1 MKFALG
7 QPLTRLED
15 ARLLTGKGRFTD
27 DLRRSQLAE
36 ALILRSPYAHARI
49 VSLDVKAASAM
60 PGVLGIFTSADID
73 QAGVGDLPCAFR
85 AKNADGSKAKLVPHP
100 ALARGFVRHVGEG
113 LAMVVAESREQGLD
127 ALEAIEVEYEPLP
140 PQIDLAL
147 AVAPTAAQVWPEA
160 PGNIC
165 FDWEMGDAPAVAA
178 AFAKAAKVVALDLVN
193 NRVHPMTLEPRAAL
207 AEYDPAEDILTLYTG
222 CQGVHSLQGWLAGC
236 LKIDP
241 ARLRVVTEDVGGGF
255 GMRLFLFP
263 EHVLTAFAARKLKRP
278 VKWVSDRSES
288 FLADTHGRDNVSHAE
303 LALDADGRFLALK
316 VESLA
321 NLGAYLSQFSM
332 FVPTFCGSGMLAGLY
347 TTPAIH
353 VRMQGVFTNT
363 APVDAYR
370 GAGRPEAAFLI
381 ERLVDKAAREI
392 GISPVE
398 IRRKNFIPA
407 AALPYRTPL
416 GDTYDSGDFVG
427 TMEKALQAAD
437 WQGFPARREASRKLG
452 KLRGIGLST
461 YVEVCG
467 GTSPESAAV
476 TFSPDGKALLSI
488 GTQSTGQGHETAY
501 AQLFAAELGVA
512 PQDIQILQGDTAKIP
527 TGGGTGGSRSLPTG
541 GPLVVDLAAKVISQ
555 GKKAAARRF
564 NVAESAIAYE
574 NAAFVVMGDNR
585 FASLAE
591 LAGEGALDTQAS
603 FTPAASTFPNG
614 CHICEIEIDPETGK
628 PEVLAYS
635 IVDDVGRVIN
645 PLLLQG
651 QIFGGVAQGLG
662 QALFEEARYDHE
674 SGQLLT
680 GSLVDYALPRADDL
694 PSFKF
699 AANEI
704 PCQTNPLGVKG
715 AGEAGAIGSPP
726 AAINAIID
734 ALAEYGIT
742 HIDMPATAYKIWKS
756 LREAR
761 KK

>member
-1 MKFALG
+1 MKFGLG

-27 DLRRSQLAE
+27 DLRRPNLAE
-36 ALILRSPYAHARI
+36 AVILRSPHAHARI
-49 VSLDVKAASAM
+49 VSLDFKAASAM
-60 PGVLGIFTSADID
+60 PGVLRIFTSEDLD
-73 QAGVGDLPCAFR
+73 KVGIADLPCAFR
-85 AKNADGSKAKLVPHP
+85 AKNTDGSKAKLVPHP

-113 LAMVVAESREQGLD
+113 LAMVVAETREQGLD
-127 ALEAIEVEYEPLP
+127 ALETIEVEYEPLP
-140 PQIDLAL
+140 PQVDLAN
-147 AVAPTAAQVWPEA
+147 AATPNAAQVWPEA
-160 PGNIC
+160 PSNIC
-165 FDWEMGDAPAVAA
+165 FDWEMGDASAVAA
-178 AFAKAAKVVALDLVN
+178 AFAKAARVVTLDLVN
-193 NRVHPMTLEPRAAL
+193 NRVHPMALEPRAAL
-207 AEYDPAEDILTLYTG
+207 AEYDPTDDLLTLHTG

-241 ARLRVVTEDVGGGF
+241 SRLRVVTEDVGGGF

-263 EHVLTAFAARKLKRP
+263 EHVLTAFAARNLKRP
-278 VKWVSDRSES
+278 VKWVGDRSES
-288 FLADTHGRDNVSHAE
+288 FLSDTHGRDNVSHAE
-303 LALDADGRFLALK
+303 LALDANGKFLALK

-353 VRMQGVFTNT
+353 VRMRGVFTNT

-392 GISPVE
+392 GISPAE

-416 GDTYDSGDFVG
+416 GDTYDSGDFLD
-427 TMEKALQAAD
+427 TMEKALKSAD
-437 WQGFPARREASRKLG
+437 WEGFPARRAASQKSG

-467 GTSPESAAV
+467 GTSPENAAIK
-476 TFSPDGKALLSI
+476 FSSDGKAVLSI

-512 PQDIQILQGDTAKIP
+512 PQDIQILQGDTARIP

-541 GPLVVDLAAKVISQ
+541 GPLVIDLATKVIEQ
-555 GKKAAARRF
+555 GKRAAARRF
-564 NVAESAIAYE
+564 NVDETSISYE
-574 NAAFVVMGDNR
+574 NAAFVVNGDNR
-585 FASLAE
+585 FVTLAE
-591 LAGEGALDTQAS
+591 LAGDGALDAEAS
-603 FTPAASTFPNG
+603 FTPQASTFPNG

-628 PEVLAYS
+628 PEVLAYT

-674 SGQLLT
+674 TGQLLT
-680 GSLVDYALPRADDL
+680 ASLVDYALPRADDL
-694 PSFKF
+694 PNFKF
-699 AANEI
+699 TANEI
-704 PCQTNPLGVKG
+704 PCQTNALGIKG

-726 AAINAIID
+726 AAINAVID